1 MANIYV
7 KSGGGTKN
15 NGDYRG
21 VWTTAGNWAVGDR
34 VVSTASGTT
43 YKIYECTTSGAGDA
57 AEPTWNTTTGGTT
70 TMVAGAVFT
79 TRIPST
85 WANATIDLQRASA
98 GTAAGDTVYISNN
111 HAESNSSAQTFT
123 GSGTNASPV
132 LLLCGNDS
140 AEPPTSLATTATV
153 TTTGA
158 NAITLNRASYWYG
171 TTFIS
176 GAGIALNGT
185 NVNATQRYENCSFQ
199 TTYAGSG
206 GLITTASAQNV
217 LMKTSLYNCTFKFA
231 HANNAV
237 SVFGDTTIEGGSVLS
252 GSTTPTSI
260 FKMAADRSGG
270 TFLCSGFDFSNCA
283 STVNLCSPVGV
294 APAKMVFRDCKLPAS
309 WSGLLVAA
317 GSVGLGQRYEMYNCD
332 STDTNYRLWV
342 EDYCG
347 SIKSETTI
355 VRTSGASDGTTALSW
370 KMATSSTAQY
380 PLQRLESPE
389 MHAWNSTLSS
399 VAVTVEI
406 VHDTNVAG
414 GQGAG
419 TGSRFQDN
427 EIWLEVMYLGTS
439 GYPLG
444 TWISDCKADVL
455 ATAADQADSSEAWTT
470 TGLTTPQKQKLSVTI
485 VPAEVGYI
493 VAKVV
498 MAKASKTIY
507 VCPKLTVA

>member
-1 MANIYV
+1 MATLYV
-7 KSGGGTKN
+7 
-15 NGDYRG
+15 R
-21 VWTTAGNWAVGDR
+21 
-34 VVSTASGTT
+34 STDGSDADNGTT
-43 YKIYECTTSGAGDA
+43 WALAKATLAGVSA
-57 AEPTWNTTTGGTT
+57 
-70 TMVAGAVFT
+70 
-79 TRIPST
+79 
-85 WANATIDLQRASA
+85 ID
-98 GTAAGDTVYISNN
+98 AAGDTIYVSQN
-111 HAESNSSAQTFT
+111 HAESTAGTVTFA
-123 GSGTNASPV
+123 GAGTNASPV
-132 LLLCGNDS
+132 KLICGND
-140 AEPPTSLATTATV
+140 AAGPPTAVAATATV

-158 NAITLNRASYWYG
+158 NTITLNGALYCYG
-171 TTFIS
+171 ITFIS
-176 GAGIALNGT
+176 GAGIAMNGT

-199 TTYAGSG
+199 TTSAGSG

-217 LMKTSLYNCTFKFA
+217 LMKTSLYNSTFKFA

-317 GSVGLGQRYEMYNCD
+317 GSVGLGQRYEMHNCD

-355 VRTSGASDGTTALSW
+355 VRSSGASDGTTGISW
-370 KMATSSTAQY
+370 KLVTSSTAQY
-380 PLQRLESPE
+380 PLQRLLSPE
-389 MHAWNSTLSS
+389 IVQWNSTLSS
-399 VAVTVEI
+399 LTVTVEF

-419 TGSRFQDN
+419 TGSRFQDD
-427 EIWLEVMYLGTS
+427 EVWLEVMYLGTS

-455 ATAADQADSSEAWTT
+455 ATAADQTDSSETWTT

-485 VPAEVGYI
+485 TPAEIGFI
-493 VAKVV
+493 VARVV
-498 MAKASKTIY
+498 LAKASKTIY